1 MVADCRIKFRAVT
14 NADLETVLR
23 WRNDPDVSEFLAEE
37 SISQREVQDW
47 YEQAITNPNVRL
59 YAIETENGR
68 FIGYGGLQDIDWG
81 ERTVRVERAW
91 NLGRVKVTK
100 TYEERT
106 VDLTPE
112 LIQALA
118 RHMTWLKAEALRQG
132 WGKPEWLF
140 PNEEGKPHDEARV
153 RKVFKRRSG
162 RRSSPASVCTTSATP
177 SRHCSWPRVR
187 PSPT

>member
-1 MVADCRIKFRAVT
+1 MTWAQRDAF
-14 NADLETVLR
+14 LEAAAAAPRHTTLFSLLAKTGAR
-23 WRNDPDVSEFLAEE
+23 PSEAFALK
-37 SISQREVQDW
+37 
-47 YEQAITNPNVRL
+47 P
-59 YAIETENGR
+59 G
-68 FIGYGGLQDIDWG
+68 DIDWG